1 MTSMEISILSIV
13 APIFILVLT
22 SISFLIKYS
31 RSLSKTWQVIPEEV
45 LKVGGSKKR
54 LEDFAKAGPIHFIV
68 VGSGLGGLTV
78 ACLLSKVGY
87 RVLVLEQHD
96 VAGGATHTF
105 TEQGFT
111 FDVGVHYLGERLCS
125 WWSPVRRLFDVASE

>member
-1 MTSMEISILSIV
+1 ME
-13 APIFILVLT
+13 
-22 SISFLIKYS
+22 
-31 RSLSKTWQVIPEEV
+31 
-45 LKVGGSKKR
+45 LKSNVP
-54 LEDFAKAGPIHFIV
+54 DGPIETKWEKHKFEMKLVNPANKRKYHVIV